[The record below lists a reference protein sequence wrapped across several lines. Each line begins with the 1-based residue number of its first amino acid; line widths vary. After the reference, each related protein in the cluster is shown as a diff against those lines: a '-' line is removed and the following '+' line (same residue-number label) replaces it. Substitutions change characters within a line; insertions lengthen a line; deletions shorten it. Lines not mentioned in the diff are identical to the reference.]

1 MFCVLG
7 HLDRGAVF
15 MMVELVAAGLAGEEK
30 PVAHEAT
37 VRAVRKRF
45 LPNRGYPHM
54 DPIGGTTG
62 PS

>member
-30 PVAHEAT
+30 PVAHEGADKS
-37 VRAVRKRF
+37 RAVSERRRDQ
-45 LPNRGYPHM
+45 LISLIR
-54 DPIGGTTG
+54 
-62 PS
+62 